1 MAMPNFYAIQVYPQW
16 LEDAAVGSVVEGSYL
31 IKQIFATYDSGFGI
45 YGAEDE
51 NGETFT
57 LTGSFSPFLSA
68 GSTYLVK
75 GKVNEYK
82 SEKKVMGF
90 VAHPT
95 KPQTQ
100 RGILAYLKTLKGL
113 KTRADLLYETY
124 GNNVIDMLLNNPE
137 EVAKSISGIGMK
149 SVESWKQQLEE
160 LKDNQASLL
169 ALYEMGIRPKQA
181 NLLLEEH
188 GEKIIKEIETNPY
201 ILAKMVPGFGFIR
214 CDQIA
219 RQTGIALNSV
229 ERIQAAV
236 LFTLE
241 SSLLNGHCYL
251 PRNELIKGLNSLLQ
265 VHLSLEELRMASDH
279 NETESLIT
287 LGDGTIKIV
296 VKKEQIS
303 YAIRA
308 FEQNKSYKGL
318 TIQLI
323 TNQQLSEEI
332 DRMIGYHFLVGVEE
346 RIYLK
351 KWFNIE
357 TSAAENIYRL
367 MKSKQQAFAS
377 VEPDLLSYEEDH
389 NIHLEAEQRKAVL
402 SYASTEGGIEILNGS
417 AGCGKTFTLNILLAI
432 AEKKFMQKHK
442 TIPKIH
448 VFAPT
453 GRAAKVAQK
462 STKRKAMTLH
472 RGLQYS
478 ETNGFEYCR
487 ENKLEADIVVVDEVS
502 MLDVELLNHL
512 LEALPNKCKLILI
525 GDIKQLPSVGPG
537 RILWDLI
544 ESGIIPVVTLTVEK
558 RQAAGSGIIQNANN
572 IINGL
577 MIETREELADAY
589 VMARNDVYSM
599 QATLIKSFERLL
611 ELGYDM
617 NEIQVLVPMKK
628 GEAGVFV
635 LNYILQQAFNPL
647 PCEYKI
653 LNKMIWKEFR
663 GKQAEEVALYFKK
676 GDKVIHTSNNY
687 ELPWYTRN
695 AVGEMIQ
702 QKMVGVMNG
711 ETGRIDSIEAYTSI
725 ANKKEF
731 RIWVQYEEGFVCY
744 HNDFTELDHSF
755 ALTIHKSQGSQWD
768 AVLQPTM
775 MEHYRML
782 DNSIFYTGYTRAKK
796 FHATI
801 GEPEAI
807 GLAIRTKNSGKRYT
821 WLKNQLIGE
830 SLESVG

>member
-1 MAMPNFYAIQVYPQW
+1 MLHLFALKEYPQW
-16 LEDAAVGSVVEGSYL
+16 LEDALVGSFVEGSYL
-31 IKQIFATYDSGFGI
+31 IKEIFATYDSGFGI

-51 NGETFT
+51 NGESFT

-68 GSTYLVK
+68 GSTYAVK

-90 VAHPT
+90 VAYPT
-95 KPQTQ
+95 KPQTKA
-100 RGILAYLKTLKGL
+100 GILAYLRTLKGL

-137 EVAKSISGIGMK
+137 EVVKSISGIGKK
-149 SVESWKQQLEE
+149 SVENWKQQLEV

-169 ALYEMGIRPKQA
+169 ALYEMGIKPKQVKI
-181 NLLLEEH
+181 LLETY
-188 GEKIIKEIETNPY
+188 GDNIIDEIKNNPY
-201 ILAKMVPGFGFIR
+201 ILSRKIQGYGFIK

-219 RQTGIALNSV
+219 RHTGLALNSY
-229 ERIQAAV
+229 ERIQAAIMY
-236 LFTLE
+236 TLE
-241 SSLLNGHCYL
+241 SGINNGHCFL
-251 PRNELIKGLNSLLQ
+251 PKHELIKTLTPLLQ
-265 VHLSLEELRMASDH
+265 VHLTEEELRMASDH

-287 LGDGTIKIV
+287 IGEGTIKILL
-296 VKKEQIS
+296 KKEQVS
-303 YAIRA
+303 YAIRT
-308 FEQNKSYKGL
+308 FGQNKNYKGL
-318 TIQLI
+318 TINLI
-323 TNQQLSEEI
+323 TKERMLEEI
-332 DRMIGYHFLVGVEE
+332 DRMIGFHFLVGQED

-357 TSAAENIYRL
+357 LSAAQNIHRL
-367 MKSKQQAFAS
+367 LHGKKKSFNS
-377 VEPDLLSYEEDH
+377 VDEDLLKYEKEH
-389 NIHLEAEQRKAVL
+389 EIHLEAEQRKAVT
-402 SYASTEGGIEILNGS
+402 SFASTEGGIEILNGS
-417 AGCGKTFTLNILLAI
+417 AGCGKTFTLNVLLAI
-432 AEKKFMQKHK
+432 AEKRFMIKNR

-472 RGLQYS
+472 RGLKYS
-478 ETNGFEYCR
+478 EENGFEFCR
-487 ENKLEADIVVVDEVS
+487 ENKLDADIVVVDEVS
-502 MLDVELLNHL
+502 MLDIELLNSL
-512 LEALPNKCKLILI
+512 LEALPTGCKLILI

-537 RILWDLI
+537 RVLWDLI
-544 ESGIIPVVTLTVEK
+544 ESNIIPVVTLTVEK
-558 RQAAGSGIIQNANN
+558 RQAADSGIIQNANN

-577 MIETREELADAY
+577 MIESRETLADAY
-589 VMARNDVYSM
+589 VMARKDVYAM

-617 NEIQVLVPMKK
+617 NEIQVLAPMKK

-647 PCEYKI
+647 PCDHKI
-653 LNKMIWKEFR
+653 LNRMVWKEYK
-663 GKQAEEVALYFKK
+663 GMNPTEVSLYFKK

-687 ELPWYTRN
+687 DLPWYTQTTE
-695 AVGEMIQ
+695 G
-702 QKMVGVMNG
+702 KMVQKRELGVMNG
-711 ETGRIDSIEAYTSI
+711 EVGRIHHITANASIGSL
-725 ANKKEF
+725 KEYC
-731 RIWVQYEEGFVCY
+731 IWVKYEDGFVCY
-744 HNDFTELDHSF
+744 NNDFSELDHAF

-801 GEPEAI
+801 GEIEAI
-807 GLAIRTKNSGKRYT
+807 GRAIRTKNSGKRHT
-821 WLKNQLIGE
+821 WLKKQLISD
-830 SLESVG
+830 SLGLAE